1 MLPSC
6 VKLVFAALALGALPV
21 RAAGEPAVMVGNRT
35 IERVCWEASWQLGS
49 FADLAKK
56 VNLRTHS
63 LYAPYIDQDLQ
74 NRCVMIS
81 GSWLR
86 FAP

>member
-49 FADLAKK
+49 FLTTHRKSTC
-56 VNLRTHS
+56 VRIRYMPRTLTRTS
-63 LYAPYIDQDLQ
+63 KIGA
-74 NRCVMIS
+74 
-81 GSWLR
+81 
-86 FAP
+86 